1 MIIFDRLQISDNG
14 KWLYID
20 VHVNQADYFE
30 NIYID
35 KVIIQTQDQV
45 SESDP
50 CTPGDQCIYQ
60 MTADEN
66 TKELHLA
73 LNTNT
78 DFDIT
83 DKTLSNKL
91 LFVYVKCKGTPD
103 PCTPCTLDEE
113 ITLGVT
119 FDENL
124 LYQKVMQFTKSL
136 ADDCNIPVAF
146 TDFILLW
153 NAFKASMETEHYVP
167 AIKYW
172 NMLFGMDAE
181 GIPYGAYDKNS
192 GVIHKLCGCHG

>member
-20 VHVNQADYFE
+20 VHVNQADYFD

-60 MTADEN
+60 MVADEN

-73 LNTNT
+73 LNANI

-91 LFVYVKCKGTPD
+91 LFVYVRCKGTPGE
-103 PCTPCTLDEE
+103 CTPCRLDEMT
-113 ITLGVT
+113 TLGVT
-119 FDENL
+119 FDDAM
-124 LYQKVMQFTKSL
+124 LYQKVMQFTKEL
-136 ADDCNIPVAF
+136 ADTCTVSKGFIDI
-146 TDFILLW
+146 ILLW
-153 NAFKASMETEHYVP
+153 NGFKAAINTEHYLS
-167 AIKYW
+167 AIDFWKK
-172 NMLFGMDAE
+172 MF
-181 GIPYGAYDKNS
+181 YGHHNVNGLSSSKP
-192 GVIHKLCGCHG
+192 CGCHG